1 MNRRYPATAFLCAVL
16 VVSAV
21 FVACTGRATSRHQ
34 GDGAH
39 AMTDR
44 GEASYYAD
52 KFVGR
57 KTASGEVYKHGKLTA
72 AHRTLPFGTRVRVR
86 RLDTNAEVT
95 VRINDRGPFKR
106 GRIIDL
112 SRSAARKI
120 GLLTVGVADVELQVL
135 DGVASG
141 PKTDPAPDR
150 GSGGTSTSW

>member
-1 MNRRYPATAFLCAVL
+1 MNRRYQRTALLSAVL
-16 VVSAV
+16 VVSV
-21 FVACTGRATSRHQ
+21 ILVACTGRATSRHH
-34 GDGAH
+34 GGGTG
-39 AMTDR
+39 MTDR

-57 KTASGEVYKHGKLTA
+57 KTASGEVYTHGKLTA

-120 GLLTVGVADVELQVL
+120 GLLTVGVADVEIQVL
-135 DGVASG
+135 GQEGSG
-141 PKTDPAPDR
+141 QETGSAPDR
-150 GSGGTSTSW
+150 GGTSTSW

>member
-1 MNRRYPATAFLCAVL
+1 ML
-16 VVSAV
+16 VVSAA
-21 FVACTGRATSRHQ
+21 FAACTGRATSRHH
-34 GDGAH
+34 GGGTP

-57 KTASGEVYKHGKLTA
+57 KTANGEIYRHGKLTA

-120 GLLTVGVADVELQVL
+120 GLLTVGVADVEIQVL
-135 DGVASG
+135 DGAAPG
-141 PKTDPAPDR
+141 PKADPDPDR